1 MFDHNLFRMCG
12 CLDVVTENNG
22 EPVDELKEGED
33 AEAKAKSK
41 EATEIGDKVDQSHPL
56 RYLVLCRERRYSA
69 TQIQIQIQIQIHLVL
84 CGERR
89 YSATQIFY
97 TRSLLCAKLSS

>member
-41 EATEIGDKVDQSHPL
+41 EATEIGNKVDQSHPL

-69 TQIQIQIQIQIHLVL
+69 TQIQIQIHLVL

>member
-69 TQIQIQIQIQIHLVL
+69 TQI
-84 CGERR
+84 
-89 YSATQIFY
+89 FY

>member
-22 EPVDELKEGED
+22 EPVDELKEGDD
-33 AEAKAKSK
+33 AETEAKAE
-41 EATEIGDKVDQSHPL
+41 EATEIGDKVDQSHSL
-56 RYLVLCRERRYSA
+56 R
-69 TQIQIQIQIQIHLVL
+69 HLVL

-89 YSATQIFY
+89 
-97 TRSLLCAKLSS
+97 